1 MEDKVQRFLKIQ
13 ERLSKASESKIRVEE
28 RLKHERE
35 KLEALVTEIKDK
47 GYDPT
52 KLSEIK
58 QAKEQE
64 LLIALEEIEKETE
77 EVTRKLSE
85 IENLS

>member
-35 KLEALVTEIKDK
+35 KLEALVSEIKDK

-64 LLIALEEIEKETE
+64 HFIALEEREKETAE
-77 EVTRKLSE
+77 FTRKLSE

>member
-35 KLEALVTEIKDK
+35 KLEALVSEIKDK